1 MGAPQQRGALFF
13 GCRLMSGKPATIGD
27 FMKVMERWA
36 PAWSAES
43 WDKVG
48 LQVGDPAA
56 PAPKAWTALELDER
70 LLATALEAKVAL
82 LLVHH
87 PVLFQPLE
95 QLRVDQPATARL
107 IKAASASL
115 AAAAGRPAPDD
126 RQTERLMAELMATRA
141 QLRRYGN
148 NVNQIARTL
157 NAGAEPPEWLTSAIA
172 LTDRVVHNIDRAV
185 QDLLEQPRGRA

>member
-1 MGAPQQRGALFF
+1 MM
-13 GCRLMSGKPATIGD
+13 RLGD
-27 FMKVMERWA
+27 
-36 PAWSAES
+36 AEH
-43 WDKVG
+43 
-48 LQVGDPAA
+48 
-56 PAPKAWTALELDER
+56 
-70 LLATALEAKVAL
+70 AL
-82 LLVHH
+82 LRRAAERSGLTVSGYA
-87 PVLFQPLE
+87 
-95 QLRVDQPATARL
+95 AT
-107 IKAASASL
+107 SSL